1 MQPGQRSQRC
11 CDGTQPIRMAPTTE
25 LHLCLFNHRRPMIG
39 HVLCGAQE
47 RFLHNK
53 NCLKHVHISINGILT
68 VKHINIY
75 YVIGT
80 YMDLLTVVCEHFI
93 SFWVISQFSQTHQHL
108 TEIGNLSTWHPHT
121 LDTYFMFINW
131 PVTQ

>member
-53 NCLKHVHISINGILT
+53 NSLKHVHISINGILT

-75 YVIGT
+75 YIIGT
-80 YMDLLTVVCEHFI
+80 YIDHLPVVCVHLI
-93 SFWVISQFSQTHQHL
+93 SIEVILQLSQTYQHL
-108 TEIGNLSTWHPHT
+108 PEMGNLSS
-121 LDTYFMFINW
+121 
-131 PVTQ
+131 